1 MRTRRVVAG
10 WLLVLLAVHA
20 GVGRGEQHPYALR
33 PLRPTG
39 VSLRSGV
46 RRWHG

>member
-20 GVGRGEQHPYALR
+20 GVGRGENSIRAHHAR
-33 PLRPTG
+33 FGPLEFPCAQA
-39 VSLRSGV
+39 
-46 RRWHG
+46 